1 MQRRPPRIG
10 VKLAVLACQLGVL
23 LSQLLQPRVL
33 PAQREI
39 LLCQLLDIVVLQ
51 LLSLI
56 SMLHVVAAAAAAAI
70 IATTIMLELHQSLQR
85 PQALLSRSLS
95 RADGR

>member
-10 VKLAVLACQLGVL
+10 VKLAVLARQLGVL

-56 SMLHVVAAAAAAAI
+56 SVLHVVAAAAAAI